1 VEARSSL
8 LESIELLSDDSL
20 ALRLQLTGACAGIE
34 QLLGRQEEAHAR
46 LLGVLE
52 ALDEPA
58 SLQAG
63 ALMINLALNAHFR
76 QEYGESREW
85 GARALEVAKSLEDR
99 PLTASASASV
109 ALACAFAEV
118 MDEAAVHCT
127 AAAALIDAMP
137 DAELAVRLEAM
148 AFLSAA
154 EVYLDRFDE
163 STAHGERGLSVAR
176 ATGQGELLP
185 MLTMALATVLSVSGR
200 LRESADLLDGGIE
213 GARLAGNSGI
223 LAWSLL
229 NRSFAAV
236 QLGELEIAVA
246 TAEESVELTH
256 QFDDRFVTTYAGI
269 ILAIARL
276 ESGHPAQGAELFVS
290 SGGGPGLP
298 LVPGGWRAKY
308 LELLTRCWLAV
319 GRREEAESATAYARE
334 TAETTGL
341 GMARAWAERAAA
353 ALALDA
359 GEPAAAAERAL
370 ASAAAADEARAPV
383 EAAVARIL
391 AGRALAELG
400 ELDRATAELEGAA
413 AVLEACGAFR
423 YRQEA
428 DRELRKLGRPLHRR
442 TRPGKADGTG
452 VDSLTGRELELA
464 RLVVD
469 RRTNPEI
476 AAALFLSQKTVET
489 HLRNM
494 FRKLGVSSRAEL
506 ARAVEQA
513 ERAQQG

>member
-1 VEARSSL
+1 
-8 LESIELLSDDSL
+8 
-20 ALRLQLTGACAGIE
+20 
-34 QLLGRQEEAHAR
+34 
-46 LLGVLE
+46 
-52 ALDEPA
+52 
-58 SLQAG
+58 
-63 ALMINLALNAHFR
+63 
-76 QEYGESREW
+76 
-85 GARALEVAKSLEDR
+85 
-99 PLTASASASV
+99 
-109 ALACAFAEV
+109 
-118 MDEAAVHCT
+118 
-127 AAAALIDAMP
+127 
-137 DAELAVRLEAM
+137 
-148 AFLSAA
+148 
-154 EVYLDRFDE
+154 
-163 STAHGERGLSVAR
+163 
-176 ATGQGELLP
+176 

>member
-1 VEARSSL
+1 
-8 LESIELLSDDSL
+8 
-20 ALRLQLTGACAGIE
+20 
-34 QLLGRQEEAHAR
+34 
-46 LLGVLE
+46 
-52 ALDEPA
+52 
-58 SLQAG
+58 
-63 ALMINLALNAHFR
+63 
-76 QEYGESREW
+76 
-85 GARALEVAKSLEDR
+85 
-99 PLTASASASV
+99 
-109 ALACAFAEV
+109 
-118 MDEAAVHCT
+118 
-127 AAAALIDAMP
+127 
-137 DAELAVRLEAM
+137 VR
-148 AFLSAA
+148 
-154 EVYLDRFDE
+154 
-163 STAHGERGLSVAR
+163 
-176 ATGQGELLP
+176 
-185 MLTMALATVLSVSGR
+185 GR

-236 QLGELEIAVA
+236 QLGELELAVA
-246 TAEESVELTH
+246 TAEESVELTR
-256 QFDDRFVTTYAGI
+256 QIDDRFVTTYAGI

-319 GRREEAESATAYARE
+319 GRREEAEGAAAYARK
-334 TAETTGL
+334 TAESTGL
-341 GMARAWAERAAA
+341 GTAMAWAERAAA

-413 AVLEACGAFR
+413 AALEACGALR
-423 YRQEA
+423 WRQEA

-452 VDSLTGRELELA
+452 VDTLTERELELA

-476 AAALFLSQKTVET
+476 AATLFLSQKTVET

-494 FRKLGVSSRAEL
+494 FRKLGVSSRVEL
-506 ARAVEQA
+506 ARAVEHA
-513 ERAQQG
+513 ERAQHG

>member
-1 VEARSSL
+1 
-8 LESIELLSDDSL
+8 
-20 ALRLQLTGACAGIE
+20 
-34 QLLGRQEEAHAR
+34 
-46 LLGVLE
+46 
-52 ALDEPA
+52 
-58 SLQAG
+58 
-63 ALMINLALNAHFR
+63 
-76 QEYGESREW
+76 
-85 GARALEVAKSLEDR
+85 
-99 PLTASASASV
+99 
-109 ALACAFAEV
+109 
-118 MDEAAVHCT
+118 MDEAAIHCT

-185 MLTMALATVLSVSGR
+185 MLTMALATVLSVRGR

-319 GRREEAESATAYARE
+319 GRREEAEGAAAYARK
-334 TAETTGL
+334 TAESTGL
-341 GMARAWAERAAA
+341 GTAMAWAERAAA

-413 AVLEACGAFR
+413 EVLEACGALRF
-423 YRQEA
+423 RQEA

-442 TRPGKADGTG
+442 TRPGKANGTG
-452 VDSLTGRELELA
+452 VDTLTERELELA

-476 AAALFLSQKTVET
+476 AATLFLSQKTVET

-494 FRKLGVSSRAEL
+494 FRKLGVSSRVEL

-513 ERAQQG
+513 EGAQQG